1 MESRVHLPFE
11 ERRLSGLPDPDPGF
25 RHFPEPTSGVCI
37 MLGAL
42 SVTVSRTTPPN
53 VRTVFEITRLAG
65 TLRVDETVA

>member
-1 MESRVHLPFE
+1 
-11 ERRLSGLPDPDPGF
+11 
-25 RHFPEPTSGVCI
+25 